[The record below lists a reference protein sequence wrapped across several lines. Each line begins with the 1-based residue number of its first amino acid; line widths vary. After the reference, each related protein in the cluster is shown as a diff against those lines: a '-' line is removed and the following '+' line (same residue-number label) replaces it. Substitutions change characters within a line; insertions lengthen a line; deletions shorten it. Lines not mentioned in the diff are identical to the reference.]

1 MGIEY
6 DLCFLLL
13 LIRSQ
18 DSHGTS
24 KYLCVLLSYKYGK
37 KDWKSQRGNQNQ

>member
-1 MGIEY
+1 M
-6 DLCFLLL
+6 FLLL

-18 DSHGTS
+18 DSPGTS

-37 KDWKSQRGNQNQ
+37 KDAGIACPSGAPEFTPGF